1 MEEILALNFKAQG
14 HLDLLKLTLEGTMTV
29 YIDNIQKS
37 YSIKVK
43 ELIVVQND
51 AYLPI
56 QILIRDKNEQ
66 A

>member
-1 MEEILALNFKAQG
+1 MEEILAFHFKTQG
-14 HLDLLKLTLEGTMTV
+14 HLDLLKLTPEGTMTV

-43 ELIVVQND
+43 ELIVVQDD

>member
-14 HLDLLKLTLEGTMTV
+14 HLDLLKLTPEGTMTV

-37 YSIKVK
+37 CSIKVK
-43 ELIVVQND
+43 ELMVVQD
-51 AYLPI
+51 DTYLPI